1 HADRGRD
8 GHRAVPPR
16 AAAGDRPVDEGARPR
31 GRGHLQ
37 VRAAARRAAAAVAQ
51 VLRAGDRDA
60 AGPRARGPGGP
71 RARGGPVDEPRA
83 ASAAD
88 PAAGLHLL
96 PQRHDLFRSRRA
108 AARHH
113 GARAAPGAG
122 RVPVRVAL
130 GKPERHRAPAP
141 MGRPVDISPGAE
153 MSVPAASRTPSW
165 NAPDATRRVVVGIGE
180 MAIASGADDVLVT
193 YGLGSCVAVCLF
205 DPSARVAAMLHFLLP
220 EARIN
225 AKRATEQPAAFADTG
240 IPLLLEAAAQHGL
253 KKNRVRVRLVGG
265 AEVANTPGGP

>member
-1 HADRGRD
+1 
-8 GHRAVPPR
+8 
-16 AAAGDRPVDEGARPR
+16 
-31 GRGHLQ
+31 
-37 VRAAARRAAAAVAQ
+37 
-51 VLRAGDRDA
+51 
-60 AGPRARGPGGP
+60 
-71 RARGGPVDEPRA
+71 
-83 ASAAD
+83 
-88 PAAGLHLL
+88 
-96 PQRHDLFRSRRA
+96 
-108 AARHH
+108 
-113 GARAAPGAG
+113 
-122 RVPVRVAL
+122 
-130 GKPERHRAPAP
+130 
-141 MGRPVDISPGAE
+141 
-153 MSVPAASRTPSW
+153 MSVPAAGRTPSW

-265 AEVANTPGGP
+265 AEVANTPGGPLATGRRNILAARSVLWRYGLFIDTQDVGGVSARTVHLTARDGRLLVFSGREQIKEI